1 MSEISIKIKEDD
13 GYNLKTVI
21 IIFNDYVLCQL
32 NKDKGVNNIEIEF
45 FNEVAFKCNNF
56 KIKMPLSTFKKALDD
71 AKMILIEA

>member
-45 FNEVAFKCNNF
+45 FNEVAFKRNNF
-56 KIKMPLSTFKKALDD
+56 KIKMPLSIFKKALDD